1 MSYERGKAYRDYA
14 LIEGINLLVNMV
26 EQSRDDKESL
36 KKIHEHWIEFRQ
48 LSFADQIDLI
58 YGTGSDKIRCRYM
71 VYCIN
76 QLNGYMMSE
85 YPDHA
90 GYIRILIKDVL
101 DSINMAIFGD
111 VHIWKSVQIESI
123 KAAFRSGRVA
133 KPTPFFEP
141 PPDDD
146 KIEDKRK
153 KRKSIEYNPNGM

>member
-36 KKIHEHWIEFRQ
+36 KEIHGHWIEFRQ

-85 YPDHA
+85 YPDHV
-90 GYIRILIKDVL
+90 GYIRMLIKDVL

-133 KPTPFFEP
+133 KARPYFEP
-141 PPDDD
+141 
-146 KIEDKRK
+146 KELEEKEKKKQKKYIIGKED
-153 KRKSIEYNPNGM
+153 EQ